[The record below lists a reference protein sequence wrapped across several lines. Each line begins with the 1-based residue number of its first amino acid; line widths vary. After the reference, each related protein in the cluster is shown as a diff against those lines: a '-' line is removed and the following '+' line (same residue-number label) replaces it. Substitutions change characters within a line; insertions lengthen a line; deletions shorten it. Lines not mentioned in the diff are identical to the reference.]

1 MTTLTSLAEAPR
13 IDLLVAAPVLAPAIG
28 AVLVLALDALWPR
41 RRWPAVLLGPLA
53 LVIALAASVVLR
65 LRSRGE
71 GGLATVCLPKDP
83 ALTVAGSPGGVTDCL
98 LRLDGAA
105 TLLQGLAAAAGLAV
119 LWCLVG
125 RAGAAPPA
133 DDTDGPGRHD
143 AGPGVD
149 AALLLSTVAGAAVVT
164 AAQDLGTWLVG
175 IELATL
181 PIVAL
186 AVLRGHLRDSGA
198 MHLITTSV
206 TSFAIA
212 VVGAGLWTI
221 GTGTIRLDGAA
232 AAAPAQDPANAAV
245 IALGATLLVAG
256 VAFKLSL
263 VPFHAWAPATYPR
276 SGAIVALLLATVS
289 SVAALGG
296 LVAVVRAAIDVTE
309 LLTPLLGV
317 LAVLSM
323 LVGAVLALTAGD
335 PLRLMAW
342 SGVTQAGWV
351 VAALAGGDVAA
362 AVGYL
367 AVYVLATAAVLA
379 VVVSLAPDG
388 RRSLEDDRGLLR
400 RRPAHATVLGIGL
413 LTLAGLPPG
422 VAGLLAK
429 IAVLAPLA
437 SGGIWWV
444 ALPAVAAAVLGI
456 AVYLRWLALVITPA
470 RSPRE
475 VEPAGRAGILVAVVV
490 AVVLVA
496 VTLVP
501 VVVLGAG
508 T

>member
-1 MTTLTSLAEAPR
+1 MTALTSLAGAPR

-53 LVIALAASVVLR
+53 LVGALAASVVLR
-65 LRSRGE
+65 LRAGAE

-83 ALTVAGSPGGVTDCL
+83 ALTVAGSTGDVTDCL
-98 LRLDGAA
+98 LRLDGSA

-125 RAGAAPPA
+125 PVGAAPPV
-133 DDTDGPGRHD
+133 DDTHAPGRHD

-149 AALLLSTVAGAAVVT
+149 AALLLTTVAGAAVV
-164 AAQDLGTWLVG
+164 AAARDLGTWLVG

-186 AVLRGHLRDSGA
+186 AVLRGHRRDSGA

-221 GTGTIRLDGAA
+221 GTGTIRLDEAA
-232 AAAPAQDPANAAV
+232 ATTPAQDPANAAV

-276 SGAIVALLLATVS
+276 SGAVVALLLATVS

-296 LVAVVRAAIDVTE
+296 LVAVVRAAADVTD

-351 VAALAGGDVAA
+351 LAALAGGDVDA

-379 VVVSLAPDG
+379 VIVSLAPDG
-388 RRSLEDDRGLLR
+388 RRGLEDDRGLVR
-400 RRPAHATVLGIGL
+400 RRPTHAIVLGIGL

-437 SGGIWWV
+437 SGGTWWV

-456 AVYLRWLALVITPA
+456 AVYLRWLALIVTPV
-470 RSPRE
+470 RTPRQ
-475 VEPAGRAGILVAVVV
+475 VEPAGRAATLVAVLT
-490 AVVLVA
+490 ALVLVA
-496 VTLVP
+496 ATLVP
-501 VVVLGAG
+501 VLLLGAG